1 MPRFLFL
8 NAIAVAKTDGQD
20 AFVEQ
25 LRDMVV
31 RYPESELSAMAK
43 NMLAM
48 MGQGMESQTTGDMAS
63 LQDRR
68 ATEQMEEQAQDTVVQ
83 FDTDR
88 AQPSLVLLVMP
99 QDEKLLNQVLYEVAL
114 FNFTQF
120 MIKDFDL
127 KAVPTFAPEQSALQI
142 SGFES
147 MDEAAWYVDM
157 LQKNAD
163 FIGVFG
169 EKDVQILCITETNI
183 KLLNTHF
190 TVEEYRAWLKE

>member
-1 MPRFLFL
+1 
-8 NAIAVAKTDGQD
+8 
-20 AFVEQ
+20 
-25 LRDMVV
+25 
-31 RYPESELSAMAK
+31 
-43 NMLAM
+43 M
-48 MGQGMESQTTGDMAS
+48 MGQGMESQTGGTMAS

-68 ATEQMEEQAQDTVVQ
+68 ATEQVEEQAQDTVVQ
-83 FDTDR
+83 FDADR
-88 AQPSLVLLVMP
+88 TQPSLVILVMP

-127 KAVPTFAPEQSALQI
+127 KAVSTFASRQSALQV

-147 MDEAAWYVDM
+147 LDEAEWYADL

-163 FIGVFG
+163 FIGVFS
-169 EKDVQILCITETNI
+169 EKGVQILCITETNL

-190 TVEEYRAWLKE
+190 TVDEYREWRQQ